1 VAGGCVGRPPA
12 LGRYPPTMDPQ
23 PAGISREEL
32 QLAAR
37 NHGMPLE
44 ALRHEITPMGLHY
57 LLVHYDIPAAGE
69 DWSLRVDGRVQRPL
83 ELDLAAIR
91 ARPSVTHTVTM
102 ECAGNGRVGLEPHV
116 TSQPWLL
123 EAVGTGVW
131 TGAPLA
137 PLLEQVGLLEDAVEV
152 VFEGLDRGLE
162 GGDEQIYGRSL
173 TIEQA
178 LQDGAILAYELNGAP
193 LPSQH
198 GYPLRLVVPGWYGM
212 TNVKWLSSITAVS
225 EPFAGYQQ
233 AQSYRWRREQHEVG
247 RPVTRMMP
255 RALMAPPGIPE
266 FISRERTVPAG
277 EPVAVQGR
285 AWSGWGPIEL
295 VEFSA
300 DGGDSWWAADLGDR
314 AGPHAWRGWSVS
326 WQPAG
331 AGTCELCCRAT
342 DATGATQPLQP
353 EWNLGGYENNAVQ
366 RVPVTVR

>member
-1 VAGGCVGRPPA
+1 
-12 LGRYPPTMDPQ
+12 MDPQ

-44 ALRHEITPMGLHY
+44 ALRHEITPVGLHY
-57 LLVHYDIPAAGE
+57 LLVHYDIPAVGE
-69 DWSLRVDGRVQRPL
+69 EWSLRVDGRVRRPL
-83 ELDLAAIR
+83 ELDLDAIR
-91 ARPSVTHTVTM
+91 DRPSVTRPVTM
-102 ECAGNGRVGLEPHV
+102 ECAGNGRATMEPHV
-116 TSQPWLL
+116 ASQPWIL
-123 EAVGTGVW
+123 EAVGTGEW

-137 PLLEQVGLLEDAVEV
+137 PLLEQAGLLDDAVEI

-162 GGDEQIYGRSL
+162 GGDEQTYGRSL

-178 LQDGAILAYELNGAP
+178 VNDGAILAYQLNGAP

-233 AQSYRWRREQHEVG
+233 TQSYRWRREQEEAG

-255 RALMAPPGIPE
+255 RALMVPPGIPE
-266 FISRERTVPAG
+266 FMSRERTVAAG
-277 EPVAVQGR
+277 EPVPVQGR

-295 VEFSA
+295 VEFSD
-300 DGGDSWWAADLGDR
+300 DGGDSWRAAELGDQSS
-314 AGPHAWRGWSVS
+314 PNVWRGWSVG
-326 WQPAG
+326 WQPAR
-331 AGTCELCCRAT
+331 AGRYELCCRAT

-366 RVPVTVR
+366 RVSVVVRDG

>member
-1 VAGGCVGRPPA
+1 
-12 LGRYPPTMDPQ
+12 
-23 PAGISREEL
+23 
-32 QLAAR
+32 
-37 NHGMPLE
+37 
-44 ALRHEITPMGLHY
+44 
-57 LLVHYDIPAAGE
+57 
-69 DWSLRVDGRVQRPL
+69 
-83 ELDLAAIR
+83 
-91 ARPSVTHTVTM
+91 M
-102 ECAGNGRVGLEPHV
+102 ECAGNGRATMEPHV

-123 EAVGTGVW
+123 EAVGTGEW
-131 TGAPLA
+131 TGALLA
-137 PLLEQVGLLEDAVEV
+137 PLLDQAGVLDDAVEI

-162 GGDEQIYGRSL
+162 GGDQQTYGRSL

-178 LQDGAILAYELNGAP
+178 LQDGAILAYALNGAP

-247 RPVTRMMP
+247 RLVTRMLP
-255 RALMAPPGIPE
+255 RALMAPPGIPD
-266 FISRERTVPAG
+266 FMSRERTVTAG

-300 DGGDSWWAADLGDR
+300 DGGDSWRETELGDQ
-314 AGPHAWRGWSVS
+314 AGPHAWRGWSLR
-326 WQPAG
+326 WEPAA
-331 AGTCELCCRAT
+331 AGRYELCCRAT
-342 DATGATQPLQP
+342 DATGATQPPWP

-366 RVPVTVR
+366 RVTVEVR

>member
-1 VAGGCVGRPPA
+1 MDHQPP
-12 LGRYPPTMDPQ
+12 
-23 PAGISREEL
+23 GISREEL

-44 ALRHEITPMGLHY
+44 ALRHAVTPVGLHY
-57 LLVHYDIPAAGE
+57 LLVHYDIPAVGE
-69 DWSLRVDGRVQRPL
+69 EWSLRLDGRVRHPL
-83 ELDLAAIR
+83 ELDLDAIR
-91 ARPSVTHTVTM
+91 ERPSITLPVTM
-102 ECAGNGRVGLEPHV
+102 ECAGNGRVAMEPRV
-116 TSQPWLL
+116 ISQPWLL
-123 EAVGTGVW
+123 EAVGTGEW

-137 PLLEQVGLLEDAVEV
+137 PLLDQAGLLDDAVEV

-162 GGDEQIYGRSL
+162 GGDEQTYGRSL

-233 AQSYRWRREQHEVG
+233 AQSYRWRREKHEVG

-266 FISRERTVPAG
+266 FMSRERTVAAG
-277 EPVAVQGR
+277 EPVSVQGR

-300 DGGDSWWAADLGDR
+300 DGGDSWRAAELGDQ
-314 AGPHAWRGWSVS
+314 AGPHAWRGWSLR

-331 AGTCELCCRAT
+331 AGRYELCCRAT
-342 DATGATQPLQP
+342 DATGATQPLTP

-366 RVPVTVR
+366 RVSVVVR

>member
-1 VAGGCVGRPPA
+1 
-12 LGRYPPTMDPQ
+12 M
-23 PAGISREEL
+23 
-32 QLAAR
+32 
-37 NHGMPLE
+37 
-44 ALRHEITPMGLHY
+44 
-57 LLVHYDIPAAGE
+57 
-69 DWSLRVDGRVQRPL
+69 
-83 ELDLAAIR
+83 
-91 ARPSVTHTVTM
+91 
-102 ECAGNGRVGLEPHV
+102 
-116 TSQPWLL
+116 TSQPWML
-123 EAVGTGVW
+123 EAVGTGDW
-131 TGAPLA
+131 TGTPLA
-137 PLLEQVGLLEDAVEV
+137 PLLEQAGLLDDAVEI

-162 GGDEQIYGRSL
+162 GGDEQTYGRSL

-266 FISRERTVPAG
+266 FISRERTVAAS

-300 DGGDSWWAADLGDR
+300 DGGAAGGRRSSVTR
-314 AGPHAWRGWSVS
+314 AARTSGGAGR
-326 WQPAG
+326 PAG
-331 AGTCELCCRAT
+331 SRMGRVATSCAAVPPTRPGPASRCTRSGTWRLRE
-342 DATGATQPLQP
+342 
-353 EWNLGGYENNAVQ
+353 Q
-366 RVPVTVR
+366 RRPARPCHR

>member
-1 VAGGCVGRPPA
+1 
-12 LGRYPPTMDPQ
+12 M
-23 PAGISREEL
+23 
-32 QLAAR
+32 
-37 NHGMPLE
+37 
-44 ALRHEITPMGLHY
+44 
-57 LLVHYDIPAAGE
+57 
-69 DWSLRVDGRVQRPL
+69 
-83 ELDLAAIR
+83 
-91 ARPSVTHTVTM
+91 
-102 ECAGNGRVGLEPHV
+102 EPHV

-123 EAVGTGVW
+123 EAVGTGEW

-137 PLLEQVGLLEDAVEV
+137 PLLEQAGLLDDAVEV

-162 GGDEQIYGRSL
+162 GGDEQTYGRSL

-266 FISRERTVPAG
+266 FIAASAPLPPGAG
-277 EPVAVQGR
+277 CGAG
-285 AWSGWGPIEL
+285 AGL
-295 VEFSA
+295 VRVGA
-300 DGGDSWWAADLGDR
+300 DR
-314 AGPHAWRGWSVS
+314 AGRVLGRRRRQLVGG
-326 WQPAG
+326 G
-331 AGTCELCCRAT
+331 AGRSGRPARLARLVGQLAAGRDGPVRAVLPRHRR
-342 DATGATQPLQP
+342 DRRHPA
-353 EWNLGGYENNAVQ
+353 AVAGVEPGRLREQ
-366 RVPVTVR
+366 RRPARPRGC